1 MGLSSDIGVCMCVCV
16 CVCVCVV
23 ETLHAGEDFFSQN
36 SIPNPGI

>member
-1 MGLSSDIGVCMCVCV
+1 MGLSCDIGVCVCV

-23 ETLHAGEDFFSQN
+23 DTLHAGEDFFSQN

>member
-1 MGLSSDIGVCMCVCV
+1 MGLRGDIGGG
-16 CVCVCVV
+16 VCVCVV

>member
-1 MGLSSDIGVCMCVCV
+1 MRLRGDIGGG
-16 CVCVCVV
+16 CVCVV

>member
-1 MGLSSDIGVCMCVCV
+1 MGLRGDIGGV